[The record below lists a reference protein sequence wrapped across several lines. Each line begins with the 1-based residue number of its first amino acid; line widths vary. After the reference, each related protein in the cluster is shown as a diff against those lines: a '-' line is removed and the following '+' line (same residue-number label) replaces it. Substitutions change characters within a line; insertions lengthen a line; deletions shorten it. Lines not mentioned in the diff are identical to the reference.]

1 MYEALENG
9 DCTDSFTRDTIM
21 DRLEPVY
28 TSMAYIVTF
37 MVVSFILFVVR
48 CRLYDLVVP
57 SFMRNVS
64 QFVSYHDI

>member
-9 DCTDSFTRDTIM
+9 DCTDLFTRDTIM
-21 DRLEPVY
+21 DRLELVY
-28 TSMAYIVTF
+28 MSMAYIVAF

-48 CRLYDLVVP
+48 CRLDHLVVR